1 MPKMKARRCYWQN
14 LLFTG
19 RTGLWQYRKAPVH
32 GNVYP
37 RDYEDVSG
45 ISKVTYGSDLQLPI
59 RTSFWLQKLVTS
71 YSNSH
76 FVITLAHVTDILQGE
91 RISECIVFLRYL
103 TLILK
108 YLDSHFY
115 WFLNLRFCLEIWQD
129 QIKCSYFANFVVIF
143 QDRPDMCSWNGSERI
158 ENSWGHADC
167 STYLYLAS

>member
-1 MPKMKARRCYWQN
+1 MLILELLTIRLNRSYNENVILKTTMPKMKARRCYWQN

-37 RDYEDVSG
+37 RDYEDVSS

-59 RTSFWLQKLVTS
+59 RTFFWLQKLVTS

-91 RISECIVFLRYL
+91 RISEYIVFLRYL
-103 TLILK
+103 TLIFK
-108 YLDSHFY
+108 YLD
-115 WFLNLRFCLEIWQD
+115 L
-129 QIKCSYFANFVVIF
+129 VIF
-143 QDRPDMCSWNGSERI
+143 TDF
-158 ENSWGHADC
+158 
-167 STYLYLAS
+167 

>member
-1 MPKMKARRCYWQN
+1 MLILELLTIRLNRSYNENVILKTTMPKMKARRCYWQN

-108 YLDSHFY
+108 YLD
-115 WFLNLRFCLEIWQD
+115 
-129 QIKCSYFANFVVIF
+129 
-143 QDRPDMCSWNGSERI
+143 
-158 ENSWGHADC
+158 
-167 STYLYLAS
+167 